1 MSTQHAIA
9 MLQRGDV
16 AGAAALLERVVAAAP
31 ADAPALAVLGHCL
44 MRLRRDDEAWRCLTL
59 ACHLSDRLAPAFSDL
74 AWLAIQRGDAAT
86 ARSASDRAIALN
98 PSDANAHFVRAQ
110 LLWNDGRIDA
120 GEQAFETAHRLNGRL
135 ADARF
140 ELGNRLYERGD
151 IAGAQRHYFAFTQKR
166 ANDAQGWINLGL
178 SSARIGDVH
187 RARTALER
195 AVQLAPES
203 AKPAVLLAM
212 VVRES
217 GVADAEQIPLL
228 SRAVELAPDDATLR
242 FQLVCALFSE
252 QDFAA
257 ARRHL
262 REVIARDPQN
272 LTARWLDFQLPQRVV
287 SSQTERDEFLARWR
301 DGIAAFETIDWSD
314 AAIASRASDVVTS
327 TTAFYLSYQREPLV
341 AEHARN
347 AAVLRCMAAAAG
359 WTRDEV
365 PLRMIERPRR
375 RIAVIASTLVAKS
388 ISLIWSSA
396 FLRLDAE
403 KFELGVFCME
413 PADDAVARAWKTR
426 ATVFET
432 GPRQIE
438 QWIAALR
445 AFDPDLALF
454 SGIGTHRFV
463 QALASVRQAPVQ
475 AAIWSHPCTTGM
487 RTIDYFL
494 SADACEPV
502 DAQAHYTE
510 SLIRLPR
517 LGAYLDPPET
527 PPAHAPRDDADV
539 RMLCTQSADKLHPA
553 HDDLFARILVGAS
566 AARLDILCSK
576 PQFVADE
583 LAARM
588 RTAFQVRGVDFDA
601 RCRVLGGQPL
611 DVYRGFLARADL
623 CLDSL
628 DFSGGLTSLDALW
641 HEVPI
646 VTLPGALMR
655 GRQTYGM
662 LKLLDLNE
670 LIARDAEDYVRIAVE
685 LSENAARRDA
695 LRERIAAGKSALYRD
710 AGVVAA
716 LADFLG
722 GVQPRNTA

>member
-1 MSTQHAIA
+1 

-16 AGAAALLERVVAAAP
+16 AGAAALLERAAAAAP
-31 ADAPALAVLGHCL
+31 ADATTHAVLGHCL
-44 MRLRRDDEAWRCLTL
+44 VRLGRDEEAWRCLTL

-74 AWLAIQRGDAAT
+74 AWLAIKRGDAAT

-110 LLWNDGRIDA
+110 VLWNDGRIDA
-120 GEQAFETAHRLNGRL
+120 GEQAFETAYRLNPRL

-151 IAGAQRHYFAFTQKR
+151 IAAAQRHYFAFTQKR
-166 ANDAQGWINLGL
+166 ADDAQGWINLGL
-178 SSARIGDVH
+178 SLARSNDLQ
-187 RARTALER
+187 RARAALER
-195 AVQLAPES
+195 AVQLAPDA

-228 SRAVELAPDDATLR
+228 ARAVELAPEDATLR
-242 FQLVCALFSE
+242 FQLACALFSE
-252 QDFAA
+252 QDFAS
-257 ARRHL
+257 ARAHL
-262 REVIARDPQN
+262 RDVLARDPDN

-287 SSQTERDEFLARWR
+287 ALSQAEREEFLARWR
-301 DGIAAFETIDWSD
+301 DGIAAFEAIDWSD
-314 AAIASRASDVVTS
+314 ASIAPRAADVVTA

-341 AEHARN
+341 ADHARN
-347 AAVLRCMAAAAG
+347 AAVLRRMAAAAG
-359 WTRDEV
+359 WTRDDA
-365 PLRMIERPRR
+365 PARTIERPRR
-375 RIAVIASTLVAKS
+375 RVAMIASTLVAKS

-403 KFELGVFCME
+403 QFEIGVFCME
-413 PADDAVARAWKTR
+413 PAEDAVARAWRTR
-426 ATVFET
+426 ATVCEI
-432 GPRQIE
+432 GSRPVE
-438 QWIAALR
+438 HWIAALR
-445 AFDPDLALF
+445 AFDPDIALF

-463 QALASVRQAPVQ
+463 QALATLRHAPVQ

-494 SADACEPV
+494 SADACEPE
-502 DAQAHYTE
+502 DADAHYTE

-517 LGAYLDPPET
+517 LGAYLDPPDA
-527 PPAHAPRDDADV
+527 PPAHATRDDTGV
-539 RMLCTQSADKLHPA
+539 RLLCTQSADKLHPG
-553 HDDLFARILVGAS
+553 HDELLARTLAGAPR
-566 AARLDILCSK
+566 ARLDIICSK

-588 RTAFQVRGVDFDA
+588 RPAFADRGVDFDA

-641 HEVPI
+641 HDVPI

-662 LKLLDLNE
+662 LKLLGLDE
-670 LIARDAEDYVRIAVE
+670 LIARDVEDYVRTAIE
-685 LSENAARRDA
+685 LSGDAARRKA
-695 LRERIAAGKSALYRD
+695 LCETIAARKSALYRD
-710 AGVVAA
+710 ESVIAA

-722 GVQPRNTA
+722 RAQPRKSA